1 MASHPILIA
10 CPEYRKLVRG
20 WAECDETGLPRRAD
34 DGDLLLGAV
43 RCNQHNGRC
52 AQTLCALH
60 RYNRRGRGTWYPD
73 RVFAMPSR
81 SRAVAG
87 KVRRGHLG
95 GDSLEGSSIGPQAD
109 GDSTFSRLA

>member
-20 WAECDETGLPRRAD
+20 WAECDETGRPFCSG
-34 DGDLLLGAV
+34 DGDFPLHAV

-73 RVFAMPSR
+73 RVFAMPARPGPSAG
-81 SRAVAG
+81 RAGRDVPASG
-87 KVRRGHLG
+87 APM
-95 GDSLEGSSIGPQAD
+95 DDE
-109 GDSTFSRLA
+109 STFSRLA